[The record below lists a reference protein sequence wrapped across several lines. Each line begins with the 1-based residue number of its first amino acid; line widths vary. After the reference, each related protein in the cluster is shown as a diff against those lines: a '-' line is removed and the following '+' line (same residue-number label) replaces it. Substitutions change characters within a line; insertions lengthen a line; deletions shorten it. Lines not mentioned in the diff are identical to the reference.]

1 MVLLTRP
8 TGDCKCY
15 SKNGLLSSCSPK
27 SALIHAGGHEAPPP
41 SHMMTNGPKSSA
53 MRHRRL
59 TVWKCVPVKEVSF
72 EIWRGAKVVNG
83 VSPSRTPLIV
93 QTLSVTAHMRL
104 SSYGQAPSRS
114 ADIGGSVQPPP
125 VSTGSMHT
133 VIFKLK
139 PFPHHTTL

>member
-27 SALIHAGGHEAPPP
+27 SALIHAGGHEAPPQP
-41 SHMMTNGPKSSA
+41 HDDKRPKIISNA
-53 MRHRRL
+53 PQTFDGVEML
-59 TVWKCVPVKEVSF
+59 PVKEVSF

-104 SSYGQAPSRS
+104 FSYGQAPSRS
-114 ADIGGSVQPPP
+114 ADIGGSVQPPRLN
-125 VSTGSMHT
+125 GIHAHGD
-133 VIFKLK
+133 I
-139 PFPHHTTL
+139 